1 LKTGAFPF
9 KIGPRPTW
17 MNNPNLNRNAPCHG
31 NCGSCGS
38 STGGST
44 GGSAE

>member
-1 LKTGAFPF
+1 
-9 KIGPRPTW
+9 
-17 MNNPNLNRNAPCHG
+17 MNDKRLNRNAPCHG

-38 STGGST
+38 SGGST